1 MAAGAKQ
8 AKSTMPQEA
17 VAPDTSGRPRFHQ
30 SWQKLIRGEF
40 VLGLHGYIL
49 FLSLNMR
56 LLYET
61 TLASEN
67 WKVPFIYV

>member
-1 MAAGAKQ
+1 MVAGATQ

-40 VLGLHGYIL
+40 VLGRRGSIL
-49 FLSLNMR
+49 LLSLD
-56 LLYET
+56 
-61 TLASEN
+61 
-67 WKVPFIYV
+67 I